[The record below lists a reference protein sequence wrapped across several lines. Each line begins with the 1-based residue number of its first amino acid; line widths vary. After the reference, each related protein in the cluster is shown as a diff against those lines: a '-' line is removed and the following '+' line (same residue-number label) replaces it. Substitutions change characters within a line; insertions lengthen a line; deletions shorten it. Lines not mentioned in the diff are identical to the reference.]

1 MPDIARSAPLM
12 VNAQLMGAIQQ
23 MQVIQQQMRA
33 DNQLTQRN
41 VEDLRRIIVNEN
53 AAMPHSAVLAFLLA
67 LVDHMKA
74 T

>member
-23 MQVIQQQMRA
+23 MQA

-41 VEDLRRIIVNEN
+41 VEDLRRITVNEN